1 MMKNQTIYRRWFAV
15 LFAASMLFSHAAV
28 FTTAAEELTAEQPA
42 SIATPEQATPETAA
56 AETYAAVMDS
66 ASASAVLAAAQTSYD
81 KGDRSND
88 IEEGS
93 FVPNSKSYYGTATFY
108 DFYGDYERAGN
119 SLKTLD
125 VDLAEARTRMKA
137 AGAYN
142 GNGDMNNQSAIYW
155 NTAVSNYFR
164 GLKADLD
171 PLYFGD
177 ATFFISGAGNAIR
190 NSMYKFSAQRTYG
203 NDRGGARITTDGSE
217 KAAYFPTQGMVA
229 EKLGEDDQLLL
240 QTRDGAGTVAAP
252 YFNKAFVR
260 NKDGKDGPNGQV
272 YENVSFP
279 FKWDTT
285 SGTWLFESTKDGAQ
299 LKQDETSGAYFID
312 GTGAP
317 VNYRGKNCFFPFN
330 PAGQKV
336 ALKEAYKLNYM
347 FGMQLDLP
355 FNLTEDG
362 YTLLVDENGK
372 PILDENGQQKKVN
385 TVFRFAGDDDIW
397 IYIDGKLVLDMG
409 GSHGTV
415 AGAID
420 FTNDTFMVS
429 GKWNGKEGAPAS
441 AMSNEKFW
449 AETATGITDT
459 FKEGNAKFCTVGNL
473 TDVLGEKL
481 ETGVRHTIQIFYMER
496 GWSESNLKMSFNF
509 NQSSIVDV
517 TKSVDISA
525 VNKDLFGD
533 VWDDLQQGL
542 NAETYTFQLK
552 SQENADG
559 STLQSVGSRPYTLLQ
574 AGASTGKTLDAD
586 GTLKI
591 GGDQTARFIN
601 EFEYDSYLQV
611 KEEPD
616 SRFDPYWTL
625 SETDQDGEVYV
636 ITRKQAE
643 IASLDKDELKDIP
656 GSIPYDEREPEGVV
670 PREEDT
676 QSLLLR
682 PFTNNGEKVHM
693 QVDFTNKLRVGKLT
707 ISKQFEFGEKPTGSH
722 TSFTLLVVFDSIA
735 GTDVTTTKK
744 VVLNEDN
751 QYTQTLDGIP
761 YGTKYSVYE
770 VKQSGWQLVKILPG
784 SSTNEQPQ
792 VDGKDVYDLCYTGS
806 ITDDTVTS
814 IIFQNR
820 VLVPTPAPRPIV
832 IGTPTPTPR
841 PIVIATPTPTPRPI
855 VIATPTPT
863 PRPIVIATPTP
874 TPTTT
879 PTPKPV
885 VIATPTPTPTATPTP
900 KPVVTA
906 TPTPSPTPVVTATP
920 APTPTATP
928 VTTPDPA
935 ATPSAAPAPTTTPNT
950 SVTPSSTPKETVVTA
965 ASPAPVQTPTAA
977 TSTVPQTGDTFPVGL
992 LAAIALGSAAA
1003 LGILLYNRKKRS

>member
-42 SIATPEQATPETAA
+42 SVATPEQATPETAA
-56 AETYAAVMDS
+56 AETYAAVLDDTS
-66 ASASAVLAAAQTSYD
+66 DSAVLAAVQTSYNQ
-81 KGDRSND
+81 GDQSND
-88 IEEGS
+88 IEKGS
-93 FVPNSKSYYGTATFY
+93 FVPDSKSYYGTATFY

-125 VDLAEARTRMKA
+125 VDLAAARSLMNQ

-142 GNGDMNNQSAIYW
+142 GKNDGMNNQSAIYW
-155 NTAVSNYFR
+155 NTAVSNYFY

-190 NSMYKFSAQRTYG
+190 SSMYKFSAQRTYG

-217 KAAYFPTQGMVA
+217 KAAYFPTQGMV
-229 EKLGEDDQLLL
+229 EKKLGEDDQLLL

-260 NKDGKDGPNGQV
+260 NKDSKDGPNGQV

-312 GTGAP
+312 GTGDP

-330 PAGQKV
+330 PAGQQV
-336 ALKEAYKLNYM
+336 ALNEAYKLNYM

-429 GKWNGKEGAPAS
+429 GKWNGKAGAPAS

-449 AETATGITDT
+449 TETATGITDT
-459 FKEGNAKFCTVGNL
+459 FKEDNAKYCTVGNL

-509 NQSSIVDV
+509 NQSSVVDV

-611 KEEPD
+611 KEDPD
-616 SRFDPYWTL
+616 SRFAPYWTL
-625 SETDQDGEVYV
+625 SETDQDGEVHV
-636 ITRKQAE
+636 ITREQAE
-643 IASLDKDELKDIP
+643 ITSLDKDELKDIP

-670 PREEDT
+670 PREEDN

-693 QVDFTNKLRVGKLT
+693 QVDFTNKLRVGGLT
-707 ISKQFEFGEKPTGSH
+707 VSKQFEFGEKPTGSN

-735 GTDVTTTKK
+735 GTEVTTTKE

-751 QYTQTLDGIP
+751 NYTQTLEGIP

-770 VKQSGWQLVKILPG
+770 VKRSGWQLVKIMPG

-792 VDGKDVYDLCYTGS
+792 VDGQDVYDLCYTGS

-820 VLVPTPAPRPIV
+820 VLASTPTPRPIV
-832 IGTPTPTPR
+832 IGTPTPTTW

-874 TPTTT
+874 TPTAT

-885 VIATPTPTPTATPTP
+885 VI
-900 KPVVTA
+900 V

-920 APTPTATP
+920 VPTPTATP
-928 VTTPDPA
+928 VTTPEPT
-935 ATPSAAPAPTTTPNT
+935 ATPSAAPAPASTPNT
-950 SVTPSSTPKETVVTA
+950 AVTPSPTPKETVVTA
-965 ASPAPVQTPTAA
+965 AYPAPVQTPTAA
-977 TSTVPQTGDTFPVGL
+977 TSTVPQTGDTFPVEL
-992 LAAIALGSAAA
+992 LATIALGSAAA